1 MWTGAFSAAPH
12 LTISPLQSLNS
23 SPARTHHYY
32 MNPQPPIRLHLPQF
46 SPRKICVIA
55 GLSFASLG
63 ALPTTSVIAEPTTNS
78 SSAVTRFH
86 VFAFERARVVALAN
100 EALTHE
106 PKTITSAKNPHSAGG
121 LHDFSSDGD
130 YWWPDPKNPDAPY
143 IQRDGM
149 TNPDNFVAH
158 RQLMFAF
165 AADLGSLGGAFPG
178 TGEPKYSA
186 AAPKH
191 LA

>member
-55 GLSFASLG
+55 GLSFASLA
-63 ALPTTSVIAEPTTNS
+63 ALPTTPVIAEPTTNS

-86 VFAFERARVVALAN
+86 VFAFYRPLVVALPLQT
-100 EALTHE
+100 LT
-106 PKTITSAKNPHSAGG
+106 PH
-121 LHDFSSDGD
+121 
-130 YWWPDPKNPDAPY
+130 P
-143 IQRDGM
+143 
-149 TNPDNFVAH
+149 T
-158 RQLMFAF
+158 
-165 AADLGSLGGAFPG
+165 
-178 TGEPKYSA
+178 
-186 AAPKH
+186 
-191 LA
+191 